1 MNNNGFVYKGYYY
14 DVETQLYW
22 VSSRYYLPEWGR
34 WISPDDIEYLDPESV
49 NGLNLY
55 CYCGND
61 PINKIDPTGHFWVLL
76 GAIAIGAL
84 IGLGFNAYDQLSK
97 NGWDFSELNIGEL
110 AQSAIVGGALG
121 LSFAMGVGYLGPLMS
136 GAITLTN
143 VAYAAG
149 GLAASTVISYCS
161 GTIGYAVNE
170 TLNGRDYDFNSAS
183 NYGKNVAGESIFR
196 YINGGLIG
204 SFGNIGTKGSMFVTA
219 EWWQKTVLGTLANE
233 LTKRMPRGGLL
244 PTLNF

>member
-1 MNNNGFVYKGYYY
+1 M
-14 DVETQLYW
+14 
-22 VSSRYYLPEWGR
+22 
-34 WISPDDIEYLDPESV
+34 
-49 NGLNLY
+49 
-55 CYCGND
+55 
-61 PINKIDPTGHFWVLL
+61 
-76 GAIAIGAL
+76 
-84 IGLGFNAYDQLSK
+84 
-97 NGWDFSELNIGEL
+97 
-110 AQSAIVGGALG
+110 
-121 LSFAMGVGYLGPLMS
+121 GPLMS

-143 VAYAAG
+143 VAYAAS
-149 GLAASTVISYCS
+149 GLVASTVISYCA

-170 TLNGRDYDFNSAS
+170 TLNGRDYDFKSAS

-219 EWWQKTVLGTLANE
+219 EWLQKTVLGTLANE

>member
-1 MNNNGFVYKGYYY
+1 M
-14 DVETQLYW
+14 
-22 VSSRYYLPEWGR
+22 
-34 WISPDDIEYLDPESV
+34 
-49 NGLNLY
+49 
-55 CYCGND
+55 
-61 PINKIDPTGHFWVLL
+61 
-76 GAIAIGAL
+76 
-84 IGLGFNAYDQLSK
+84 
-97 NGWDFSELNIGEL
+97 
-110 AQSAIVGGALG
+110 
-121 LSFAMGVGYLGPLMS
+121 GPLMS

-149 GLAASTVISYCS
+149 GLVASTVISYCA

-204 SFGNIGTKGSMFVTA
+204 SFGNIGTKGSIKTP

-233 LTKRMPRGGLL
+233 VTKRLPRGGLL